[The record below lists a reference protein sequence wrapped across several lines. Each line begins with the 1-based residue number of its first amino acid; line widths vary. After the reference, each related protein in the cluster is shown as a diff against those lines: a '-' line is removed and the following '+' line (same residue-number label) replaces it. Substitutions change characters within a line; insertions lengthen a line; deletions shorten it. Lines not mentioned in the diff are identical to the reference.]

1 MMTIF
6 YCLVFV
12 PRANL
17 SMGTV
22 IGFKWLNFKSAL
34 VAPNFWF
41 GLDLFFDASM
51 NPLDVFC
58 RIYEKAF
65 RSVCSQV
72 KVLIRHATVGCSV
85 RF

>member
-12 PRANL
+12 PRASL
-17 SMGTV
+17 FMGTV
-22 IGFKWLNFKSAL
+22 IGYKWLNFKSAL
-34 VAPNFWF
+34 VAPKFCF
-41 GLDLFFDASM
+41 DFDHFFDASM

-58 RIYEKAF
+58 RIDEKLF
-65 RSVCSQV
+65 RSVCSPF
-72 KVLIRHATVGCSV
+72 KILIRHATVGCSV